1 MSISKL
7 LWRTSCVL
15 LIFLGS
21 LSNSAHGQTI
31 SDHDNSVVA
40 TQSADSLLDAGGQL
54 VFTIDAQ
61 GVVHDG
67 AGSNIGHFDAQG
79 LAYDLNGDQIG
90 DVDGNGHVHDMNSD
104 LLGKINGNNTVTDIN
119 DDLLANY
126 SNMAQNYVAWF
137 LFFNN
142 SGIDF

>member
-61 GVVHDG
+61 GIVRDG
-67 AGSNIGHFDAQG
+67 AAEVVGNIDAQG
-79 LAYDLNGDQIG
+79 NVY
-90 DVDGNGHVHDMNSD
+90 DGNNDKIGELAGNGQVTDMNGAALGQVNDNGTVTDANND
-104 LLGKINGNNTVTDIN
+104 LLGLFSN
-119 DDLLANY
+119 LADHV
-126 SNMAQNYVAWF
+126 VAWYQ
-137 LFFNN
+137 FFHS
-142 SGIDF
+142 SGLGF